1 MSSSSPR
8 TGDSAYFHSQWSVG
22 YQFNHCTFKS
32 PLTPD
37 LLTHFCSIFKLH
49 LRATTCLL
57 AIFCPQQNRQSV
69 TRLHG
74 NAEMLAIRPTPP
86 AGGGGFLHL
95 LLQGRG
101 GLASFPPLST
111 WSFHCVQVAKC
122 RDRGE
127 GDLHAAPSHCEM
139 LVINLELFVRGTLLK
154 AISYC
159 QLLHWTWTRYHINII
174 RNIPSEDNDHSPLA
188 SLPSIIH
195 LG

>member
-1 MSSSSPR
+1 M
-8 TGDSAYFHSQWSVG
+8 
-22 YQFNHCTFKS
+22 FKS
-32 PLTPD
+32 PLTLD
-37 LLTHFCSIFKLH
+37 LRTHFCSIFKLH

-57 AIFCPQQNRQSV
+57 AIFCPQQNRQWGRV

-74 NAEMLAIRPTPP
+74 NAEMLAIRPTPL
-86 AGGGGFLHL
+86 AGRGGGGLPTPSPAGEG
-95 LLQGRG
+95 GR
-101 GLASFPPLST
+101 LASFPPLST

-174 RNIPSEDNDHSPLA
+174 RNIRNIPNEDNDHSPLA
-188 SLPSIIH
+188 LLPSIIH

>member
-1 MSSSSPR
+1 M
-8 TGDSAYFHSQWSVG
+8 
-22 YQFNHCTFKS
+22 
-32 PLTPD
+32 
-37 LLTHFCSIFKLH
+37 
-49 LRATTCLL
+49 
-57 AIFCPQQNRQSV
+57 
-69 TRLHG
+69 
-74 NAEMLAIRPTPP
+74 EMLKCWQLGR
-86 AGGGGFLHL
+86 HL
-95 LLQGRG
+95 LLGRG
-101 GLASFPPLST
+101 GGLPTPSPVGEGGEGVLASFPPLST

-154 AISYC
+154 TISYC

-174 RNIPSEDNDHSPLA
+174 RNIPSEYNDHSPLA